1 MDGRHPDQSETG
13 RDDTVRDRPIIF
25 GEVLF
30 DCFED
35 GERVLGGAPLNV
47 AWHLAGLG
55 LDPLLISAVGDDA
68 DGTAVLEAMRSWGL
82 DTRGVAVDSHHPTG
96 LVDVRVVA
104 GQPTFSIL
112 ADRAWDFIPT
122 AAVEATAPRGGGLL
136 YHGTLASRSPV
147 SAASLERLRTMH
159 LPTLV
164 DVNLRPPWWDRASVS
179 QVLRGSQWVKLNS
192 EELAA
197 VLGPEDAE
205 TAEEG
210 LRRRLD
216 LEAVIVTRG
225 EEGASVRT
233 AEGQRRAAPSRL
245 AEVSDTVG
253 AGDAFSAV
261 TIVGLLQNW
270 PWSVILERAV
280 AFAAQVCRI
289 QGAVTRDRRFY
300 ERALSQWEN
309 T

>member
-13 RDDTVRDRPIIF
+13 RDKTVRDRPIIF

-35 GERVLGGAPLNV
+35 GKRVLGGAPLNV

-55 LDPLLISAVGDDA
+55 LDPLLISAVGDDG
-68 DGTAVLEAMRSWGL
+68 DGAAVLEAMRSWGL
-82 DTRGVAVDSHHPTG
+82 DTRGVAVDPQHPTG
-96 LVDVRVVA
+96 LVDVRVVR

-112 ADRAWDFIPT
+112 ADRAWDFIPDT
-122 AAVEATAPRGGGLL
+122 AVEAAAPGDGGLL

-147 SAASLERLRTMH
+147 SAASLGLLRTMH
-159 LPTLV
+159 LPTFV
-164 DVNLRPPWWDRASVS
+164 DVNLRPPWWDREG
-179 QVLRGSQWVKLNS
+179 VLHVLGGSRWVKLNS

-197 VLGPEDAE
+197 VLDPEDAVGA
-205 TAEEG
+205 AER

-216 LEAVIVTRG
+216 LEAVILTLG
-225 EEGASVRT
+225 EEGAFVQT
-233 AEGQRRAAPSRL
+233 ALEQRSAAPPQL

-261 TIVGLLQNW
+261 TIFGLLQDW

-280 AFAAQVCRI
+280 AFAGQVCRI
-289 QGAVTRDRRFY
+289 QGAVTHDRTLY
-300 ERALSQWEN
+300 EHALSQWEI